1 MSIYKQQELDFVIR
15 TKFILKQYEEIEVKE
30 PNEKYEDTLFINC
43 LLGLLILPQQHWF
56 DNLPTQSLDKDW
68 GITSSDITLINS
80 KKNIANISRHLRN
93 SISHYRF
100 TVLPDKSGNIE
111 KIEFIDF
118 YEKKDKKK
126 IETFKATISLKKMKI
141 FAEKF
146 SNYLIEKIKMEK

>member
-1 MSIYKQQELDFVIR
+1 MTINQEPVV
-15 TKFILKQYEEIEVKE
+15 Q
-30 PNEKYEDTLFINC
+30 
-43 LLGLLILPQQHWF
+43 LP
-56 DNLPTQSLDKDW
+56 
-68 GITSSDITLINS
+68 
-80 KKNIANISRHLRN
+80 
-93 SISHYRF
+93 
-100 TVLPDKSGNIE
+100 E